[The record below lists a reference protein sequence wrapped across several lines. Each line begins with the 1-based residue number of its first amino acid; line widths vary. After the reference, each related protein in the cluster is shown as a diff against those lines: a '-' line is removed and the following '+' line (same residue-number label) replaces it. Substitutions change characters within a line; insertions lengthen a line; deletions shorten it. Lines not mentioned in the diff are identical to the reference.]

1 MLSLFYLSVGSAAQG
16 CRSNGVTFVLLEEG
30 IDGVLHRGCTI
41 LLVDPGL
48 LTVYHVVFVKIS
60 AKVLNLICHHACVE

>member
-30 IDGVLHRGCTI
+30 IDGVLRRGLVLYYLWIRDYLQCTM
-41 LLVDPGL
+41 LFL
-48 LTVYHVVFVKIS
+48 
-60 AKVLNLICHHACVE
+60 